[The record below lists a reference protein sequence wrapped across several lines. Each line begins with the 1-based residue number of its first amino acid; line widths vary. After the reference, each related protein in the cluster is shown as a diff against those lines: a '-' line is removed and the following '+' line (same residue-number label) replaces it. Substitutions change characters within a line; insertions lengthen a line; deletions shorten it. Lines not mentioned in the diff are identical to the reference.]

1 MLSFIIQQKQLN
13 NNNNNNKKI
22 VFLCNSQEKEQN
34 FKSHT
39 NSAEQMHEYP
49 ETQKS
54 RKWCL
59 FEFFFGCESED

>member
-1 MLSFIIQQKQLN
+1 MLSFMVQQKKLNNKN
-13 NNNNNNKKI
+13 NNNNKI
-22 VFLCNSQEKEQN
+22 VFLCNSGEKEEN